1 MQRTAAKSYEIE
13 TWLRDRLR
21 TRGFY
26 ERLAFIK
33 IQPSSRAE
41 CGWRS
46 NSTANSRKTS
56 AVKSTFSPSSCSG
69 YFRWNFE
76 STGSLL
82 EPIGAFEHPLPARCM

>member
-41 CGWRS
+41 CGWEIEFDGQLSEDERGQVHLQS
-46 NSTANSRKTS
+46 FELQRL
-56 AVKSTFSPSSCSG
+56 FS
-69 YFRWNFE
+69 
-76 STGSLL
+76 L
-82 EPIGAFEHPLPARCM
+82 EF